1 MKPTLYIMRGFMGSG
16 KTTYANKLREST
28 PNTMVVSLD
37 AFREMLVGSR
47 VVWQE
52 NYARKNTEQVVKA
65 AHDLTSSLLN
75 SGVNVIFDAQNV
87 RPRSV
92 QTLVS
97 IAQKVG
103 AEVKTV
109 DCKATL
115 ETLLQ
120 RNDLRCTDE
129 QIDPNIIKRVYTRFN
144 DTAFRPLDEVAEDN
158 LLNKMIENANVR
170 VKKVDGFDDL
180 YSCNFTRDAFYNKK
194 WDKYTSTAR
203 GLFLDG
209 HGNVKCRGYAKFFN
223 IGENEETKQGVV
235 ARKFMYPVEV
245 RTKENGFLGLISS
258 IDGKLQFFSKGGKT
272 DYSALVKKA
281 FYNAFKTSYDGLITT
296 PESVR
301 ELLESLNVTMVC
313 EVVDIENDK
322 HIIPYKESCIYI
334 LDFIKNTEQ
343 LTFAS
348 AEYDVFCST
357 VQYEGIGFKMPK
369 YVTWL
374 QNADEFNTFVAEHSD
389 DMNEGYVLR
398 DHVNYM
404 VKIKTNTYKR
414 VKALR
419 TALGNIISG
428 KTTAD
433 NYKNKPIYEDL
444 MKVLGQI
451 GNPNDLLYKG
461 DILNTDKIDMYHIY
475 NILEGE

>member
-16 KTTYANKLREST
+16 KTTYANKLRESI
-28 PNTMVVSLD
+28 PNTMIVSLD

-47 VVWQE
+47 VIWQE
-52 NYARKNTEQVVKA
+52 NYVRKNTEQIVKV
-65 AHDLTSSLLN
+65 AHVLTSSLLN

-92 QTLVS
+92 QTLVD
-97 IAQKVG
+97 IAKKVG
-103 AEVKTV
+103 AEVETV
-109 DCKATL
+109 DCKELL

-120 RNDLRCTDE
+120 RNDLRCVDE
-129 QIDPNIIKRVYTRFN
+129 QIDPNIIKRAYARFN
-144 DTAFRPLDEVAEDN
+144 DTAFRPLDEVTEDN

-209 HGNVKCRGYAKFFN
+209 HGKVKCRGYAKFFN
-223 IGENEETKQGVV
+223 IGENEETKQDVV
-235 ARKFMYPVEV
+235 AKKFVYPVEV

-258 IDGKLQFFSKGGKT
+258 IDGKLQFFSKGGRT
-272 DYSALVKKA
+272 DYSALVEKA

-301 ELLESLNVTMVC
+301 ELLETRNITMVC

-322 HIIPYKESCIYI
+322 HIIPYKESCLYV
-334 LDFIKNTEQ
+334 LDFIKNCESLVFDT
-343 LTFAS
+343 A
-348 AEYDVFCST
+348 AYDMFCSLT
-357 VQYEGIGFKMPK
+357 RYEGTGLKTPE

-374 QNADEFNTFVAEHSD
+374 QNADEFNAFVAEHRD

-398 DHVNYM
+398 DRVNYM

-428 KTTAD
+428 KMTVD

-444 MKVLGQI
+444 MKVLGKI
-451 GNPNDLLYKG
+451 ENLNDLLYKG
-461 DILNTDKIDMYHIY
+461 DILNTDKIDMYRVY
-475 NILEGE
+475 DVLGGE

>member
-37 AFREMLVGSR
+37 SFREMLVGSR
-47 VVWQE
+47 VMWQE
-52 NYARKNTEQVVKA
+52 NYTRKNTEQVVKV
-65 AHDLTSSLLN
+65 AHDLTSSLLK

-97 IAQKVG
+97 IAQKAG

-109 DCKATL
+109 DCKETL
-115 ETLLQ
+115 ATLLQ
-120 RNDLRCTDE
+120 RNNLRCTDE

-209 HGNVKCRGYAKFFN
+209 HGKVKCRGYAKFFN
-223 IGENEETKQGVV
+223 IGENEETKQEVV
-235 ARKFMYPVEV
+235 AKKFMYPVEV

-258 IDGKLQFFSKGGKT
+258 IDGELQFFSKGGKT

-281 FYNAFKTSYDGLITT
+281 FYNAFEKSHDGLITT

-301 ELLESLNVTMVC
+301 KLLEERNVTMVC

-322 HIIPYKESCIYI
+322 HIIPYKESCLYV
-334 LDFIKNTEQ
+334 LDFIKNYESLVFDTA
-343 LTFAS
+343 T
-348 AEYDVFCST
+348 YDMFCSLT
-357 VQYEGIGFKMPK
+357 RYNVVGFKTPE

-374 QNADEFNTFVAEHSD
+374 QDADEFNAFVAEHSD
-389 DMNEGYVLR
+389 DLNEGYVLR
-398 DHVNYM
+398 DRVGYM

-419 TALGNIISG
+419 TALGNIVSG
-428 KTTAD
+428 KKTAD
-433 NYKNKPIYEDL
+433 DYKNKPIYEDL
-444 MKVLGQI
+444 VKVLDQI
-451 GNPNDLLYKG
+451 ENLNDLLYKG
-461 DILNTDKIDMYHIY
+461 DILNTDKIDMYRIY
-475 NILEGE
+475 DILEGE

>member
-28 PNTMVVSLD
+28 PNTMIVSLD

-47 VVWQE
+47 VIWQE
-52 NYARKNTEQVVKA
+52 KYARKNTEQVVKT
-65 AHDLTSSLLN
+65 AHDLTSSLLS

-92 QTLVS
+92 QTLV
-97 IAQKVG
+97 
-103 AEVKTV
+103 
-109 DCKATL
+109 DCKESF

-120 RNDLRCTDE
+120 RNGLRYTDE

-170 VKKVDGFDDL
+170 VKKVEGFDDL

-209 HGNVKCRGYAKFFN
+209 HGKVKCRGYAKFFN
-223 IGENEETKQGVV
+223 IGENEETKQDVV
-235 ARKFMYPVEV
+235 AKKFVYPVEV

-272 DYSALVKKA
+272 DYSTLVEKA
-281 FYNAFKTSYDGLITT
+281 FYNAFERSYDGLITT

-322 HIIPYKESCIYI
+322 HIVPYEKSCIYI
-334 LDFIKNTEQ
+334 LDFVKNTEQ

-374 QNADEFNTFVAEHSD
+374 QNADEFNAFVAEHSD
-389 DMNEGYVLR
+389 DLNEGYVLR
-398 DHVNYM
+398 DCVNYM

-419 TALGNIISG
+419 TALGNIISS
-428 KTTAD
+428 KTTTD

-444 MKVLGQI
+444 MKILGQI
-451 GNPNDLLYKG
+451 GNLNDLLYKG
-461 DILNTDKIDMYHIY
+461 DILNTDKIDMYRIY
-475 NILEGE
+475 DILEGE

>member
-1 MKPTLYIMRGFMGSG
+1 MKPTLYVMRGFMGSG

-37 AFREMLVGSR
+37 TFREMLVGSR
-47 VVWQE
+47 VIWQE
-52 NYARKNTEQVVKA
+52 NYARKNTEQVVKV
-65 AHDLTSSLLN
+65 AHDLTSSLLK

-97 IAQKVG
+97 IAQKAG

-109 DCKATL
+109 DCKETL
-115 ETLLQ
+115 ATLLQ
-120 RNDLRCTDE
+120 CNDLRCTDE
-129 QIDPNIIKRVYTRFN
+129 QIDPNIIKRTYTRFN
-144 DTAFRPLDEVAEDN
+144 DTAFRPLDEVTEDN

-170 VKKVDGFDDL
+170 VKKVDGFDNL

-209 HGNVKCRGYAKFFN
+209 HGKVKCRGYAKFFN
-223 IGENEETKQGVV
+223 IGENEETKQDVV
-235 ARKFMYPVEV
+235 ACKFMYPVEV

-272 DYSALVKKA
+272 DYSALVEKA

-301 ELLESLNVTMVC
+301 ELLESLNVTMAC

-322 HIIPYKESCIYI
+322 HIVPYEKSCIYI

-348 AEYDVFCST
+348 TEYDVFCSM

-374 QNADEFNTFVAEHSD
+374 QDADEFNTFVAKHSD
-389 DMNEGYVLR
+389 DINEGYVLR
-398 DHVNYM
+398 DRVNYM

-451 GNPNDLLYKG
+451 GNLNDLLYKG
-461 DILNTDKIDMYHIY
+461 DILNTDKIDMYRIY

>member
-16 KTTYANKLREST
+16 KSTYANKLMEST
-28 PNTMVVSLD
+28 PNTMIVSLD
-37 AFREMLVGSR
+37 SFREMLVGSR
-47 VVWQE
+47 VEWQE
-52 NYARKNTEQVVKA
+52 KYARKNTEQIVKA
-65 AHDLTSSLLN
+65 AHNLTNSLLS

-92 QTLVS
+92 QTLVD
-97 IAQKVG
+97 IAQKAG
-103 AEVKTV
+103 AEVETV
-109 DCKATL
+109 DCKASL

-120 RNDLRCTDE
+120 RNGLRCTDE
-129 QIDPNIIKRVYTRFN
+129 QIDPNIIKRAYTRFN
-144 DTAFRPLDEVAEDN
+144 DTAFRPLDEVSENN

-272 DYSALVKKA
+272 NYSALVEKA

-301 ELLESLNVTMVC
+301 KLLESLNVTMVC

-322 HIIPYKESCIYI
+322 HIVPYKKSCIYV

-357 VQYEGIGFKMPK
+357 VQYEGIDFKMPK

-374 QNADEFNTFVAEHSD
+374 QNADEFNVFVAEHSD

-398 DHVNYM
+398 DRANYM
-404 VKIKTNTYKR
+404 VKIKTSTYKR

-451 GNPNDLLYKG
+451 GNLNDLLYKG

>member
-28 PNTMVVSLD
+28 PNTVVVSLD

-52 NYARKNTEQVVKA
+52 KHARKNTEQVVKA
-65 AHDLTSSLLN
+65 AHNLTSSLLS

-87 RPRSV
+87 RPCSV

-103 AEVKTV
+103 AEIETV
-109 DCKATL
+109 DCKETL

-129 QIDPNIIKRVYTRFN
+129 QIDPNIIKRTCTRFN
-144 DTAFRPLDEVAEDN
+144 DTAFRPLDEVVEDN

-209 HGNVKCRGYAKFFN
+209 HGKVKCRGYAKFFN
-223 IGENEETKQGVV
+223 IGENEETKQDVV

-245 RTKENGFLGLISS
+245 RTKDNGFLGLISS

-398 DHVNYM
+398 DRVNYM
-404 VKIKTNTYKR
+404 VKIKTNTYKH

-451 GNPNDLLYKG
+451 GNLNDLLYKG
-461 DILNTDKIDMYHIY
+461 DILNTDKIDVYRIY
-475 NILEGE
+475 DILEGE

>member
-16 KTTYANKLREST
+16 KSTYANKLREST
-28 PNTMVVSLD
+28 PNTMIVSLD
-37 AFREMLVGSR
+37 VFREMLVGSR

-52 NYARKNTEQVVKA
+52 KYARKNTGQIVKA
-65 AHDLTSSLLN
+65 AHDLTTSLLN

-92 QTLVS
+92 QTLVN
-97 IAQKVG
+97 IAKKAG

-109 DCKATL
+109 DCKESL

-129 QIDPNIIKRVYTRFN
+129 QIDPNIIKRMYARFN
-144 DTAFRPLDEVAEDN
+144 DTAFRPLDEVVENN

-180 YSCNFTRDAFYNKK
+180 YACNFTRDAFYNKK

-223 IGENEETKQGVV
+223 IGENEETKQDVV
-235 ARKFMYPVEV
+235 AHKFMYPVEV

-272 DYSALVKKA
+272 DYSALVEKA
-281 FYNAFKTSYDGLITT
+281 FYNVFKTSYDGLITT

-313 EVVDIENDK
+313 EVVDVENDK
-322 HIIPYKESCIYI
+322 HIIPYEKSCIYI

-348 AEYDVFCST
+348 AEYDVFCSM

-374 QNADEFNTFVAEHSD
+374 QDADEFNTFVAEHSD

-398 DHVNYM
+398 DRANYM

-428 KTTAD
+428 KATSD
-433 NYKNKPIYEDL
+433 SYKNKPIYEDL
-444 MKVLGQI
+444 MKVLGKI
-451 GNPNDLLYKG
+451 ENLNDLMYKG

-475 NILEGE
+475 DILEGE